1 MDLKTGI
8 FSLAVGSL
16 LLGSAARADDTQ
28 HLASA
33 PAVQTQTLRPGSE
46 KGSSWNQ
53 QSGSQAY
60 DVSYQQYASNSNGS
74 YRRAPQPP
82 APRNQQGRYEL
93 KRVQQF
99 IPGRYEQV
107 WVKQECRFI
116 RRGDTCPAGYYDQK
130 WVPGHYETVEQ
141 WVWVPAQ
148 QRGPGSRW
156 G

>member
-33 PAVQTQTLRPGSE
+33 PEVQTQTLRAGSE
-46 KGSSWNQ
+46 QGSAWNQ
-53 QSGSQAY
+53 QSAPT
-60 DVSYQQYASNSNGS
+60 QQYAYNHNGS
-74 YRRAPQPP
+74 SRRSPQPQ
-82 APRNQQGRYEL
+82 APRNSQGRYEL

-99 IPGRYEQV
+99 IPGHYEQA

-116 RRGDTCPAGYYDQK
+116 RSGDTCPAGYYEQR

-148 QRGPGSRW
+148 RRGPGSRW